1 MVLIVPRDSY
11 GIKSIMIGKGVYTDG
26 FKEGKVG
33 FFLIY
38 EDNILKRAFFKF
50 MGKHNWVAIDLE
62 KWNENGGTIINNNRE
77 KAMILLN
84 NGKGELH
91 LHGKDSSEYKFTYK
105 IIERDL

>member
-1 MVLIVPRDSY
+1 
-11 GIKSIMIGKGVYTDG
+11 MIGKGVYTDG